1 MVTPNNEERRYL
13 GSPRGTGI
21 DFETATSKQT
31 FHVLRKVRLE
41 RKEHRKHSQRCRK
54 SVCTKGEKKKS
65 GVV

>member
-41 RKEHRKHSQRCRK
+41 RKEHRCRK
-54 SVCTKGEKKKS
+54 SVCTKGEKKKKKS